1 MSDATLLPAIAM
13 AAGLA
18 AALGAVLGLVAARL
32 RPDPQSLVERI
43 DALLPQTQ
51 CAQCRYPGCR
61 PYAEAV
67 ARGDA
72 DIDCCPPG
80 GDATVRALAALLGRE
95 PRPVD
100 PRYGRTKARRVA
112 VIDEDRCIGCALC
125 LPACPVDAIVGAPR
139 LMHTVIAGHCTGCE
153 LCLPPCPV
161 DCIALVTPADGCS
174 TAPAAAEAA

>member
-1 MSDATLLPAIAM
+1 MAACSDAPFAAPSSPDPKSAAPCRLSENPNVKSPLVATPARC
-13 AAGLA
+13 
-18 AALGAVLGLVAARL
+18 AVL
-32 RPDPQSLVERI
+32 
-43 DALLPQTQ
+43 AL
-51 CAQCRYPGCR
+51 
-61 PYAEAV
+61 
-67 ARGDA
+67 
-72 DIDCCPPG
+72 
-80 GDATVRALAALLGRE
+80 ATVMALAELLGRE

-100 PRYGRTKARRVA
+100 PQYGRTKARLVA

-161 DCIALVTPADGCS
+161 DCIALVAPADGAT